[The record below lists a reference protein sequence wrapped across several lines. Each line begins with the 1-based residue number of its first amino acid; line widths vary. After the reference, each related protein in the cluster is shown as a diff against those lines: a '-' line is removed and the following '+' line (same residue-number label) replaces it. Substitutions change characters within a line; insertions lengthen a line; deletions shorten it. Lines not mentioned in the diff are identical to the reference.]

1 MEQEF
6 NRSVT
11 LVSVSR
17 IHRQALEVASLV
29 ILNYHYTRL
38 FKMHAFAYL
47 RYGPK
52 RLFYVI
58 SEDNVIFTTVS
69 MSSKQSLKRRMQIV
83 NATLLFFTITHPDNT
98 VDTQCIKVIS
108 F

>member
-1 MEQEF
+1 MKQEF

-52 RLFYVI
+52 RLFDVI

-69 MSSKQSLKRRMQIV
+69 MSNLSKGECKLLMPPCCSLPLHSQ
-83 NATLLFFTITHPDNT
+83 T
-98 VDTQCIKVIS
+98 TQLIPNV
-108 F
+108 